1 MPFHGYITTLH
12 LYHLYLIHLYIKIIK
27 VLTLPPY
34 LKLKQNCFTLKI
46 KNKWVAISDYF
57 CLQGCMKYQ
66 KNVQEI
72 LTLSNKTNNYATM
85 LLSNPLSKMPCGV
98 WLFILCDNS
107 LMYWSKD
114 LNLSAFPLD
123 ILRWKDKDNRTLS
136 LFKDFNNNSILIISN
151 NKILT
156 VECPF

>member
-1 MPFHGYITTLH
+1 
-12 LYHLYLIHLYIKIIK
+12 
-27 VLTLPPY
+27 
-34 LKLKQNCFTLKI
+34 
-46 KNKWVAISDYF
+46 
-57 CLQGCMKYQ
+57 
-66 KNVQEI
+66 
-72 LTLSNKTNNYATM
+72 M

-156 VECPF
+156 VECPFSYIHSRPGLNYRKETIDEGLQSVKMVIAAYSLVYRLYFFEQYLASCLFNGINT